1 MKPDFN
7 YFTKLIPEDM
17 YARTKSYICNYMA
30 IFEPQ
35 EYVLGDVMCAD
46 DYHFLLFF
54 SEAPVTKIN
63 NCAYKP
69 QKGSLLAI
77 QPWEEVYGVPNDS
90 KKRYD
95 KYIHIAVEK
104 SFFRRIAKEAAG
116 GAEYEFKRIQNI
128 YSKQLLDLI
137 GYFQREM
144 MDYGEA
150 FPIMLE
156 SICIQI
162 VFQLL
167 RDLGSDPEA
176 NKRRLSKDNKY
187 INKAI
192 QFMQEYYSA
201 DISIDDICN
210 LIYLSPCHFK
220 RVFKDCTGQTPY
232 QYLMGIRLM
241 KAKEILRESDSSI
254 EEVARLCGF
263 VNSGHFSTVFK
274 RNTGMSPSEYR
285 KLGIDKIITF

>member
-1 MKPDFN
+1 MKLDFN
-7 YFTKLIPEDM
+7 YFAGLIPQDM
-17 YARTKSYICNYMA
+17 YSRTKSHICKYIA
-30 IFEPQ
+30 VFEPE
-35 EYVLGDVMCAD
+35 EYVLGEAICVD

-63 NCAYKP
+63 NYAYKP
-69 QKGSLLAI
+69 VKGSLLVV
-77 QPWEEVYGVPNDS
+77 QPWEEVYGIPDDR

-104 SFFRRIAKEAAG
+104 SFFQRIAKEAAG
-116 GAEYEFKRIQNI
+116 GSEYEFKRIQNV

-137 GYFQREM
+137 GNFQREM
-144 MDYGEA
+144 MDYGES
-150 FPIMLE
+150 FPMMLE
-156 SICIQI
+156 GICIQI

-167 RDLGSDPEA
+167 RDLNSDPAA
-176 NKRRLSKDNKY
+176 NKSKISKDNKY

-192 QFMQEYYSA
+192 QIMEENYSSN
-201 DISIDDICN
+201 ISINDICN

-232 QYLMGIRLM
+232 QYLMRIRLE
-241 KAKEILRESDSSI
+241 KAKEILREKNDSI
-254 EEVARLCGF
+254 EEVAKQCGF

-274 RNTGMSPSEYR
+274 RSMGMSPSEYR
-285 KLGIDKIITF
+285 KLNI